1 MIIALDVAYHENTA
15 SAIGVVFNWQDEIP
29 AEIISAMVSP
39 IEEYTPGQFYKRELP
54 CILAV
59 LNKVDLTQMQY
70 IIVDGYVY
78 IDNDYGFG
86 LGAHLYEALDKKIP
100 VIGVAKTEFMHNEQT
115 CVPVTRGDSKV
126 PLYVS
131 AIGVD
136 VNTAAGFITQ
146 MKGDFR
152 IPSILKELDRLT
164 KV

>member
-1 MIIALDVAYHENTA
+1 MNIALDVAYHENTA
-15 SAIGVVFNWQDEIP
+15 SAIGVVFNWQDEMP

-54 CILAV
+54 CLLAV
-59 LNKVDLTQMQY
+59 LNKVDLKQIHY

-78 IDNDYGFG
+78 IDNQYSYG
-86 LGAHLYEALDKKIP
+86 LGGHLYETLERKIP

-131 AIGVD
+131 AVGED
-136 VNTAAGFITQ
+136 VNTAAGFIRQ
-146 MKGDFR
+146 MKGDYR